1 VDEARREGLPGE
13 SWRSVDVVVP
23 SETIDVV
30 RLPQVKVSDVAIG
43 RESVSFSVDRTGVP
57 VLVRVSYFPNWRV
70 DGALGPWRA
79 APNMMVVVPTE
90 RDVRLEFG
98 PSIRDRASYA
108 TTLAGAIVL
117 SAIGI
122 RARRRRR

>member
-1 VDEARREGLPGE
+1 
-13 SWRSVDVVVP
+13 VP